1 MLCSLA
7 YRINTRIVNPSVCWF
22 LLLLLLL
29 NIAYTVMTS
38 ITHNIITAT
47 TASSTNSDTNNNGRN
62 SYTNNN
68 DNMNQQSNNNTI
80 IHNSNH
86 DSDVDGTTTTTAAAT
101 TTTNNNN
108 NNTKIIIPCPTLCQ
122 VFVVSLIIGLI
133 SAITMIFVPP
143 ISFVMTIPL
152 LWELGP
158 SYVFFFI
165 IGGIAQQNNW
175 LHTIQLKYNRWMIY
189 TWTILAC
196 AVQATIIAFGASIV
210 DLFHGSDTAFV
221 TIQTFVWIGPMGM
234 SLCLAVTVFFMD
246 YGNKQYNY
254 SWFRMTDFFSKSM
267 YTAVSCCCCCSIHY

>member
-1 MLCSLA
+1 ML
-7 YRINTRIVNPSVCWF
+7 TV

-29 NIAYTVMTS
+29 LLLL
-38 ITHNIITAT
+38 H
-47 TASSTNSDTNNNGRN
+47 
-62 SYTNNN
+62 
-68 DNMNQQSNNNTI
+68 
-80 IHNSNH
+80 
-86 DSDVDGTTTTTAAAT
+86 
-101 TTTNNNN
+101 
-108 NNTKIIIPCPTLCQ
+108 TKIIIPCPTLCQ

-143 ISFVMTIPL
+143 MSFVMTIPVF
-152 LWELGP
+152 WELSP
-158 SYVFFFI
+158 SYVFFFF

-267 YTAVSCCCCCSIHY
+267 YTAVSCCCCGSIHY